1 METTK
6 KLRILVADDH
16 DVVRRGIR
24 ALLQSRADWEICGEA
39 VTGEETAEKCGRLTP
54 DVVVLDVNMPGP
66 SGSEVARDIR
76 RRSPSTE
83 VVVLTMDESPATMA
97 AMFRQ
102 AVRGYVFK
110 SDLDT
115 DLLTAVDAAARHQRF
130 FTSKVSQ
137 MMYQQITRGGVLRA
151 GEDPGLSDLT
161 VRQRDVVRLLV
172 EGKSNREVGRV
183 LGISERT
190 VEAHRAHIMA
200 RLGLGSFSELVRYAL
215 REGVV
220 KS

>member
-1 METTK
+1 MK

-24 ALLQSRADWEICGEA
+24 ALLQGRAEWEICGEA
-39 VTGEETAEKCGRLTP
+39 VTAQEAVEKSVNLAP
-54 DVVVLDVNMPGP
+54 DVVVLDVNMPGLP
-66 SGSEVARDIR
+66 GAEVAREIR
-76 RRSPSTE
+76 RRSPSSE
-83 VVVLTMDESPATMA
+83 IVVLTMDESPSTMA

-102 AVRGYVFK
+102 EVRGYVFK
-110 SDLDT
+110 SDLDS
-115 DLLTAVDAAARHQRF
+115 DLLAAVDAAARHQRF

-137 MMYQQITRGGVLRA
+137 MMYQQITRGVSPDGPDDRGA
-151 GEDPGLSDLT
+151 SKLT
-161 VRQRDVVRLLV
+161 PRQREVVRLLV
-172 EGKSNREVGRV
+172 EGKNNRQVGIV

-200 RLGLGSFSELVRYAL
+200 RLGLSSFSDLVRYAL

>member
-1 METTK
+1 MK

-24 ALLQSRADWEICGEA
+24 ALLDGRADWEICGEA
-39 VTGEETAEKCGRLTP
+39 VTAQEAIEKSGSLVP
-54 DVVVLDVNMPGP
+54 DVVVLDVNMPGVP
-66 SGSEVARDIR
+66 GAEVAREMR
-76 RRSPSTE
+76 RRSPSSKI
-83 VVVLTMDESPATMA
+83 VVLTMDESASTMA

-102 AVRGYVFK
+102 DVRGYVFK

-115 DLLTAVDAAARHQRF
+115 DLLAAVESAAKQQRF

-137 MMYQQITRGGVLRA
+137 MMYQHITKGPIGGTKEARNSS
-151 GEDPGLSDLT
+151 GLT
-161 VRQRDVVRLLV
+161 GRQQEVVRLLA
-172 EGKSNREVGRV
+172 EGKSNREVGMT

-200 RLGLGSFSELVRYAL
+200 RLGMKSFSELVRYAL
-215 REGVV
+215 REGLT
-220 KS
+220 KG

>member
-1 METTK
+1 MK

-24 ALLQSRADWEICGEA
+24 ALLQGPNDWEICGEA
-39 VTGEETAEKCGRLTP
+39 VTGQEVVEKCSRLGP
-54 DVVVLDVNMPGP
+54 DVVVLDVNMPGLP
-66 SGSEVARDIR
+66 GAEVAREIR
-76 RRSPSTE
+76 RRSPLSE
-83 VVVLTMDESPATMA
+83 IVVLTMDESPGTMA

-102 AVRGYVFK
+102 GIRCYVFK
-110 SDLDT
+110 SDLDS
-115 DLLTAVDAAARHQRF
+115 DLLTAVEAAAKHQRF

-137 MMYQQITRGGVLRA
+137 MMYQQITRGLPARA
-151 GEDPGLSDLT
+151 KDQPSTSKLT
-161 VRQRDVVRLLV
+161 ARQQDVVRLLV
-172 EGKSNREVGRV
+172 DGKSNREVGMT

-200 RLGLGSFSELVRYAL
+200 RLGMKSFSELVRYAL

-220 KS
+220 KV

>member
-24 ALLQSRADWEICGEA
+24 ALLQSRPDWEICGEA
-39 VTGEETAEKCGRLTP
+39 VTGEEVVEKCIRLAP

-66 SGSEVARDIR
+66 PGADVARDIR
-76 RRSPSTE
+76 KRSPSTE

-110 SDLDT
+110 SDLDI
-115 DLLTAVDAAARHQRF
+115 DLLAAVDAAARHQRF

-137 MMYQQITRGGVLRA
+137 MMYQQMTRGGSLHAAEEPVA
-151 GEDPGLSDLT
+151 PELT
-161 VRQRDVVRLLV
+161 ARQRDVLRLLAD
-172 EGKSNREVGRV
+172 GKSNREVGRQ

-200 RLGLGSFSELVRYAL
+200 RLGLASFSELVRYAL
-215 REGVV
+215 REGFV

>member
-1 METTK
+1 MK

-24 ALLQSRADWEICGEA
+24 ALLDGRADWEICGEA
-39 VTGEETAEKCGRLTP
+39 VTAQETVEKCSRLVP
-54 DVVVLDVNMPGP
+54 DVVVLDVNMPGVP
-66 SGSEVARDIR
+66 GAEVAREMR
-76 RRSPSTE
+76 RRSPLSE
-83 VVVLTMDESPATMA
+83 IVVLTMDESPGTMA

-102 AVRGYVFK
+102 DVRGYVLK

-115 DLLTAVDAAARHQRF
+115 DLLAAVESAAKHQRF

-137 MMYQQITRGGVLRA
+137 MMYQQISKGSVGGMKEAR
-151 GEDPGLSDLT
+151 SSSRLT
-161 VRQRDVVRLLV
+161 GRQQEVVRLLA
-172 EGKSNREVGRV
+172 EGKSNREVGMS

-190 VEAHRAHIMA
+190 VEAHRAHTMA
-200 RLGLGSFSELVRYAL
+200 RLGMKSFSELLRYAL
-215 REGVV
+215 REGLA